1 MNFWEMT
8 VHDIAEELITWLNDE
23 RDFALAI
30 VVDTWSSAPRP
41 VGSMMLTDTAGH
53 VVGGLSGGCVEAD
66 VIAHAEQAIR
76 AGTAQRLHYGV
87 ADKDAMQVGLPCGG
101 HIDVLVVPC
110 HQENKDV
117 LRRVATNVRQDS
129 SVSLAV
135 ITASE
140 DANRLGTLIAV
151 DRDGPLGAS
160 ESERLTHAITDDA
173 YGKLITGRTGV
184 VSYGPEGERL
194 GSGLDVLVVTHAPRP
209 RMIIFGAIDHARALT
224 RAARFVGHH
233 VTICDARSMFAT
245 RARFPEADSIIVDW
259 PHRYLEKEIENGE
272 IDERTVLI
280 DLTHDLK
287 FDIPLLRVALAPR
300 CQARFVGAMG
310 SRRTNES
317 RRSHLLNG
325 GMPSEQWDRL
335 HTPVGLD
342 IGARTPEATAIS
354 ILAETIADQWNGSG
368 IPLRDFDGP
377 IHHD

>member
-1 MNFWEMT
+1 M
-8 VHDIAEELITWLNDE
+8 HDVAEELLNWLDDE

-30 VVDTWSSAPRP
+30 VVDTWNSAPRP

-66 VIAHAEQAIR
+66 VVARAEQAIR
-76 AGTAQRLHYGV
+76 AGVSERVHYGV

-101 HIDVLVVPC
+101 HIDVLLVPG
-110 HQENKDV
+110 HQGNKEV
-117 LRRVATNVRQDS
+117 LRRVATNVLQDS

-135 ITASE
+135 ITTDE
-140 DANRLGTLIAV
+140 DASRLGTLIAI
-151 DRDGPLGAS
+151 DREDVLGAA
-160 ESERLTHAITDDA
+160 ESERLTQAIADDA
-173 YGKLITGRTGV
+173 YGKLVTGRTGV
-184 VSYGPEGERL
+184 VSYGPDGERL
-194 GSGLDVLVVTHAPRP
+194 GSGLDVLIITHAPRP

-245 RARFPEADSIIVDW
+245 RDRFPEADNIIVDW
-259 PHRYLEKEIENGE
+259 PHRYLEREIDNGE

-300 CQARFVGAMG
+300 CRARFVGAMG
-310 SRRTNES
+310 SRRTNGS
-317 RRSHLLNG
+317 RRSHLLND
-325 GMPSEQWDRL
+325 GMPPEQWDRL

-342 IGARTPEATAIS
+342 LGARTPEATAIS